1 MMISHI
7 VFGLQIL
14 LGGALNEQDVLGT
27 IAQNI
32 RDGGYTNC
40 LAPNLTNCGS
50 SCSTASCGSW
60 SDSFRVG
67 LDSYGKIDSLF
78 DEKSGQWKKNLL

>member
-40 LAPNLTNCGS
+40 LAPNLTNCEN
-50 SCSTASCGSW
+50 SCSTASCGTF
-60 SDSFRVG
+60 DVG
-67 LDSYGKIDSLF
+67 LDSVGTITSLF
-78 DEKSGQWKKNLL
+78 VEK